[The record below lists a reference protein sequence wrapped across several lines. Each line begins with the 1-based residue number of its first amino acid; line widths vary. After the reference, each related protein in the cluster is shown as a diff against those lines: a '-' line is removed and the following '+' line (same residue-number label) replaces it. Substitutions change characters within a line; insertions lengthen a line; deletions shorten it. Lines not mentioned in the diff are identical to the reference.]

1 MKFKSIK
8 VFIIIVLVIGMLLP
22 IYSLGTNEVNV
33 TTEQEKVKEDV
44 FEKITAPNLILANTD
59 TGRILYERNAD
70 EKIYPAS
77 VTKLMTAI
85 IVVEECKLS
94 DIATVSEKAVKSVP
108 FGYVNANL
116 KIGEKLT
123 IENLLNA
130 MLIPSANDAANV
142 LAEHVGGT
150 IDNFAEK
157 MNSKA
162 KELGCTGTNFTNP
175 SGLHEEN
182 HYTTTKDLLLIA
194 REAIQK
200 NTIRTIIGK
209 TTYTLP
215 KSNKYNK
222 SNRILTTTN
231 YMKRKELTRYY
242 YQYCIGAK
250 TGYTGEAKNCVI
262 EYASKN
268 NINLVAIVM
277 GENAKIKG
285 TKFLDAKQMF
295 EYGFSKY
302 KNKQI
307 AKKNQIFETIT
318 IPNGTKETRNLETIY
333 KSDINIIVN
342 KDKNVTVIDWKNNEN
357 NSNNDEY
364 IIKKIEYSKTKAP
377 IQKGEIIGKV
387 TYKYDGIEY
396 SSNIIANGN
405 VEESKILQLIV
416 LVSAVVL
423 IILIIYFMIKSKRKR
438 RKNKKRY
445 VEFS

>member
-1 MKFKSIK
+1 MRLKKAKIL
-8 VFIIIVLVIGMLLP
+8 IIMILIIGILLP
-22 IYSLGTNEVNV
+22 IYSFGTNEVKV
-33 TTEQEKVKEDV
+33 ATRQEETKKDI
-44 FEKITAPNLILANTD
+44 FEKITAPNMLLANAD
-59 TGRILYERNAD
+59 TGRVLYERNAE

-85 IVVEECKLS
+85 IVVDECNLN
-94 DIATVSEKAVKSVP
+94 DIVTVSEKAVKSVP

-116 KIGEKLT
+116 RAGEKLT
-123 IENLLNA
+123 VDNLLNA
-130 MLIPSANDAANV
+130 MLIPSANDAANA
-142 LAEHVGGT
+142 LAEHVGGS
-150 IDNFAEK
+150 IENFAEK

-162 KELGCTGTNFTNP
+162 KELGCIGTNFTNP

-194 REAIQK
+194 KEAIQK
-200 NTIRTIIGK
+200 STIKTIIGK

-215 KSNKYNK
+215 KSNKYTK
-222 SNRILTTTN
+222 TNRILTTTN

-242 YQYCIGAK
+242 YQYCIGGK

-268 NINLVAIVM
+268 NVNLISIVM

-295 EYGFSKY
+295 EYGFNKY
-302 KNKQI
+302 ENKQV
-307 AKKNQIFETIT
+307 AKKDTVFETI
-318 IPNGTKETRNLETIY
+318 IISNGTKETRNLETLY

-342 KDKNVTVIDWKNNEN
+342 KDNNVEIVDWKDSEDNT
-357 NSNNDEY
+357 NNDEY
-364 IIKKIEYSKTKAP
+364 IIKKVEYSKTKAP

-405 VEESKILQLIV
+405 VEESKILQQVLLI
-416 LVSAVVL
+416 SGVVL
-423 IILIIYFMIKSKRKR
+423 IILILYF
-438 RKNKKRY
+438 
-445 VEFS
+445 